1 MKQGEKKLKIHM
13 KLRVYVAEP
22 SFGPGVSMLMRE
34 VDKLGSMS
42 AACKKSGMAYSKA
55 WKIVQR
61 AEADLGLKL
70 FHSTSGGRNGGG
82 MELTAEGRKFLDS
95 YENFEKKAR
104 EHLETML
111 EECFADYNADNS
123 LKSTI

>member
-95 YENFEKKAR
+95 YEKFEKKSR
-104 EHLETML
+104 EHLEEIM
-111 EECFADYNADNS
+111 EECFADFIANN
-123 LKSTI
+123 LLQRIN